1 MAQTCPQLVDVLNDS
16 ECLENLAGLGT
27 DVYIGLKGDLK
38 NKMTATENEYTTPE
52 FLSGKGLYKL
62 QCKDDSQQ
70 IQGSSLGERKGFEL
84 TCTLVIDSV
93 NANIGK
99 LMRAINNRDVFV
111 ITKDGDVSQILYDP
125 TRKIKKESGALKTD
139 TGSKPDDERTSTVEL
154 KQSPVLFP
162 NLYVKEPEEGWDSLL
177 ASTAAAAAASEY

>member
-1 MAQTCPQLVDVLNDS
+1 MATVTCPQLTDILADDQ
-16 ECLENLAGLGT
+16 CLENLAGLGT
-27 DVYIGLKGDLK
+27 DVYIGLKGDLATA
-38 NKMTATENEYTTPE
+38 MTATENEYTTPT
-52 FLSGKGLYKL
+52 FASGKGLYKL

-93 NANIGK
+93 NASISK

-125 TRKIKKESGALKTD
+125 HRKITKDSGALKTD
-139 TGSKPDDERTSTVEL
+139 TGAKAEDDRVSTIEL
-154 KQSPVLFP
+154 KQSPVNYP
-162 NLYVKEPEEGWDSLL
+162 NLYVKEPEDGWDSLL
-177 ASTAAAAAASEY
+177 ASKATV